1 MLNQPLFAA
10 LDVSLETTTICIMS
24 FDGTITKEAV
34 VATEPDSI
42 AICLGDDLTRIERI
56 GLEAGPLSE
65 WLVRELSVLGIVV
78 TLLETRQVRAA
89 LSAMIIKTDRKDARG
104 MAHLL
109 RTGWFRPVHVK
120 SLSAREQRAMLAARS
135 MLVARLKDIEN
146 SVRGLL
152 RGFGLRLPRA
162 LRGRWEAG
170 VREAIEGHP
179 TLVQIFELL
188 LMAREALREQ
198 LIILDKWVRD
208 AARADRVCRRLM
220 SAPGVGAIGAMT
232 FRAAVD
238 QPDRFR
244 SSKRVGACFGLTL
257 ENINPARP
265 TEVAPSAAPAE
276 ADPIVARLIAAER
289 QRQAEAVEL
298 VASENFVSRAVLA
311 AQGSIFTNKT
321 VVGYPGKRFH
331 AGAEHADELERIAI
345 ERACAAFGS
354 TFANV
359 QSYSGIQ
366 ANLTVFRS
374 LLVPGDVV
382 LSMSGEAGGHFSHGA
397 ASNLSRTMWRT
408 PCSMAC
414 AGIRAGSTTT
424 RFAVWR

>member
-135 MLVARLKDIEN
+135 TLVARLKDIEN

-179 TLVQIFELL
+179 TLVQIFEPLL
-188 LMAREALREQ
+188 LAREALREQ
-198 LIILDKWVRD
+198 LIILDKRVRD

-220 SAPGVGAIGAMT
+220 SAPGVGAIVAMT

-238 QPDRFR
+238 QPDRF
-244 SSKRVGACFGLTL
+244 
-257 ENINPARP
+257 
-265 TEVAPSAAPAE
+265 
-276 ADPIVARLIAAER
+276 
-289 QRQAEAVEL
+289 
-298 VASENFVSRAVLA
+298 
-311 AQGSIFTNKT
+311 
-321 VVGYPGKRFH
+321 
-331 AGAEHADELERIAI
+331 
-345 ERACAAFGS
+345 
-354 TFANV
+354 
-359 QSYSGIQ
+359 
-366 ANLTVFRS
+366 
-374 LLVPGDVV
+374 
-382 LSMSGEAGGHFSHGA
+382 
-397 ASNLSRTMWRT
+397 
-408 PCSMAC
+408 
-414 AGIRAGSTTT
+414 
-424 RFAVWR
+424 

>member
-10 LDVSLETTTICIMS
+10 LDVSLATTTICIMS
-24 FDGTITKEAV
+24 ADGTIIKEAV
-34 VATEPDSI
+34 VATEPESI

-179 TLVQIFELL
+179 TLVQIF
-188 LMAREALREQ
+188 
-198 LIILDKWVRD
+198 
-208 AARADRVCRRLM
+208 
-220 SAPGVGAIGAMT
+220 
-232 FRAAVD
+232 
-238 QPDRFR
+238 
-244 SSKRVGACFGLTL
+244 
-257 ENINPARP
+257 NPARP
-265 TEVAPSAAPAE
+265 TEVAPSAAPAMHRSGLRYSKPRTSSE
-276 ADPIVARLIAAER
+276 SGRSRHPPAWMIGSDPVDRRRLRRPSRQSRRRPER
-289 QRQAEAVEL
+289 SCR
-298 VASENFVSRAVLA
+298 
-311 AQGSIFTNKT
+311 
-321 VVGYPGKRFH
+321 
-331 AGAEHADELERIAI
+331 
-345 ERACAAFGS
+345 
-354 TFANV
+354 
-359 QSYSGIQ
+359 SGP
-366 ANLTVFRS
+366 RCS
-374 LLVPGDVV
+374 LGW
-382 LSMSGEAGGHFSHGA
+382 E
-397 ASNLSRTMWRT
+397 
-408 PCSMAC
+408 
-414 AGIRAGSTTT
+414 
-424 RFAVWR
+424 

>member
-34 VATEPDSI
+34 VATEPGSI

-179 TLVQIFELL
+179 TLVQIFEPL
-188 LMAREALREQ
+188 LMAREALREHRDDLQ
-198 LIILDKWVRD
+198 SRRRSTGSLPIIQAGGCLLRPDNDSSKIPIRRDRPKWLHQPRRRCIGPGCAIRSRARHHDAGCSLVEAQGLGHERGQ
-208 AARADRVCRRLM
+208 AARCQA
-220 SAPGVGAIGAMT
+220 GQG
-232 FRAAVD
+232 
-238 QPDRFR
+238 
-244 SSKRVGACFGLTL
+244 
-257 ENINPARP
+257 RP
-265 TEVAPSAAPAE
+265 RP
-276 ADPIVARLIAAER
+276 
-289 QRQAEAVEL
+289 Q
-298 VASENFVSRAVLA
+298 
-311 AQGSIFTNKT
+311 
-321 VVGYPGKRFH
+321 
-331 AGAEHADELERIAI
+331 
-345 ERACAAFGS
+345 
-354 TFANV
+354 
-359 QSYSGIQ
+359 
-366 ANLTVFRS
+366 
-374 LLVPGDVV
+374 
-382 LSMSGEAGGHFSHGA
+382 AGGRPSPDVG
-397 ASNLSRTMWRT
+397 R
-408 PCSMAC
+408 
-414 AGIRAGSTTT
+414 
-424 RFAVWR
+424 

>member
-24 FDGTITKEAV
+24 SDGTITKEAV
-34 VATEPDSI
+34 VATEPESI

-135 MLVARLKDIEN
+135 VLVARLKDIEN

-179 TLVQIFELL
+179 TLVQIFEPLL
-188 LMAREALREQ
+188 LRSLRGSRDGGKAHDASRTRGAHNRLPQSSIAL
-198 LIILDKWVRD
+198 
-208 AARADRVCRRLM
+208 
-220 SAPGVGAIGAMT
+220 
-232 FRAAVD
+232 
-238 QPDRFR
+238 
-244 SSKRVGACFGLTL
+244 SK
-257 ENINPARP
+257 
-265 TEVAPSAAPAE
+265 S
-276 ADPIVARLIAAER
+276 
-289 QRQAEAVEL
+289 
-298 VASENFVSRAVLA
+298 
-311 AQGSIFTNKT
+311 
-321 VVGYPGKRFH
+321 
-331 AGAEHADELERIAI
+331 
-345 ERACAAFGS
+345 AFGS
-354 TFANV
+354 SIWV
-359 QSYSGIQ
+359 LKEPQ
-366 ANLTVFRS
+366 RS
-374 LLVPGDVV
+374 PPGCP
-382 LSMSGEAGGHFSHGA
+382 GY
-397 ASNLSRTMWRT
+397 
-408 PCSMAC
+408 
-414 AGIRAGSTTT
+414 
-424 RFAVWR
+424 